1 MCKYCLLM
9 DWTNKDFHVVPL
21 QGLLEKQRKFLFTE
35 FSNFHDREKFS
46 KVFQLWKI
54 EQNDFAKKNNN
65 FLTYRTAIA
74 KILAVKNCPCR
85 FVTCISRKNDE
96 MLKNRNENLFCTG
109 LTSIVVIIVIFASW
123 FSSTFLMM
131 GQRSTF
137 FLRSH

>member
-1 MCKYCLLM
+1 MCKYYLLM

-46 KVFQLWKI
+46 KVFQLWI
-54 EQNDFAKKNNN
+54 LEQNNFAKKNNN
-65 FLTYRTAIA
+65 FLTCRTAKA

-85 FVTCISRKNDE
+85 FVTCSRKNDE